1 MKDIVE
7 RFLKYVSFET
17 TSDDESDT
25 CPSTAIQLNLAKY
38 LFDELNSIGLKDVK
52 LDDNGYVYA
61 TLPSNVD
68 KEVQTVGFI
77 SHMDTAPDL
86 SGKDVKP
93 QFVEYKGGT
102 IKLNDEYSMTE
113 EEFPALKDVI
123 GETLITTDGTT
134 LLGADDKSGIAIIVS
149 AMEYLIE
156 HPEIKHGTVKVG
168 FTPDEE
174 IGRGSDKFDVEG
186 FGADFAYTIDGGPAG
201 ELEYEN
207 FNGASVEVTIKGKN
221 VHPGSAKNIMVN
233 SSLIGM
239 EINSLL
245 PVAERPEHTEGYEGF
260 ILLDEFHG
268 TIEETK
274 LSYIVRDHFRDKFE
288 AKKELFVNIIDFINK
303 KYGNVAEVEIKDS
316 YYNMKEKIEPH
327 MEIVEFAANA
337 MKELG
342 MEPKIQPIRGGT
354 DGASLSY
361 KGLLC
366 PNLFAGGYNFHGRYE
381 FIPVSSLGK
390 GQDLVVRIIENLAK

>member
-17 TSDDESDT
+17 TSDEESET
-25 CPSTAIQLNLAKY
+25 CPSTAIQLNLAEY

-68 KEVQTVGFI
+68 KEVKTVGFI

-93 QFVEYKGGT
+93 QFVEYKGGA

-174 IGRGSDKFDVEG
+174 IGRGADRFDVEN
-186 FGADFAYTIDGGPAG
+186 FGADFAYTVDGGPVG

-207 FNGASVEVTIKGKN
+207 FNGASVEVIVKGKN

-245 PVAERPEHTEGYEGF
+245 PSAERPEHTEGYEGF
-260 ILLDEFHG
+260 VLLDEFHG

-274 LSYIVRDHFRDKFE
+274 MYYIIRDHFRDGFE
-288 AKKELFVNIIDFINK
+288 AKKELFVNIVDFINK
-303 KYGNVAEVEIKDS
+303 KYGNVAEVKIKDS

-327 MEIVEFAANA
+327 MEIIEIAASA

-342 MEPKIQPIRGGT
+342 IEPKIQPIRGGT

-361 KGLLC
+361 KDLPC

-390 GQDLVVRIIENLAK
+390 GQDLVVKIIENLAK